1 MDLPED
7 GTGVQRD
14 LAADVLADIL
24 MRIPPNTRRLLRLVC
39 RHWRDVVGAR
49 TATNLRS
56 RAKMLVATT
65 TGSAYVVDDLSLVPN
80 PGTRQ
85 RDLSPDYFEARRYSA
100 MSMVGTYNGLICLC
114 DHGGTITMAN
124 PVTLGELRIP
134 SLPPQCTT
142 GRARCHSGS
151 WHEAYTFTYLPIA
164 GLYKLVHVPCHMN
177 RSSYD
182 RVHVI
187 TLGDASWRDV
197 PAGPDAKCDFGYGVV
212 SVGGA
217 TYWAAPEGT
226 EKVMVFDLEDER
238 VTSITSLPSVL
249 SSSEDGGSWHL
260 AEVQGRLGI
269 VFSHVS
275 AAMDKTEVWVM
286 ESVRGERLTKW
297 SRWYILQVSTPPQSP
312 STRIRRLT
320 WPLFVHG
327 EHVLTWE
334 WSVDERGCVLYMH
347 TPINDTTEAKRGVV
361 EITERNRGMRVTN
374 IDIAGYNDDCQMF
387 GYVETKEQLSIYK
400 PRTTQV

>member
-124 PVTLGELRIP
+124 PVTP
-134 SLPPQCTT
+134 SPL
-142 GRARCHSGS
+142 A
-151 WHEAYTFTYLPIA
+151 E
-164 GLYKLVHVPCHMN
+164 
-177 RSSYD
+177 

-187 TLGDASWRDV
+187 TPGDASWRDV
-197 PAGPDAKCDFGYGVV
+197 PAGPDAKCDLGYGVV
-212 SVGGA
+212 SVDGA

-275 AAMDKTEVWVM
+275 AAMDKTDVWVM
-286 ESVRGERLTKW
+286 ESVRGKRLTKW

-327 EHVLTWE
+327 GHVLTWE
-334 WSVDERGCVLYMH
+334 WSVDERGCVMYRH